1 MDTNHEESREI
12 IEHSHDRQELEQEY
26 VRASLPASVL
36 EKVIMSGDLS
46 ELTPPE
52 RLLYYKAVCDSVGL
66 NPFTKPFDYME
77 LSGEGGNKVLKLYP
91 NKTCAE
97 QLRERDGIEI
107 TDKRSEV
114 IEGIYL
120 VHVKG
125 KNKEG
130 RTDEAT
136 GAVPLVEEDGEWKT
150 ASSGKR
156 YLQKNGQLKPLPPLE
171 KANAMM
177 KAETKAKRRM
187 TLSLA
192 GLGLNPLHRAIAV
205 DIEDLPSTLALVSQ
219 PQGQLP
225 PPQHHGQTKPMGLLE
240 YAESIGLSRNDPL
253 DYIKVRF
260 EKSAL
265 KDLDPDQ
272 KAILKEELER
282 GVVSAWVAEQRGDA
296 A

>member
-1 MDTNHEESREI
+1 METPHEENQALVTQVG
-12 IEHSHDRQELEQEY
+12 QELEQEY

-46 ELTPPE
+46 ALTSPE

-77 LSGEGGNKVLKLYP
+77 LAGEGGAKVLKLYP

-97 QLRERDGIEI
+97 QLRDRDGIEI
-107 TDKRSEV
+107 TEQSDEV

-120 VHVKG
+120 VRVKG
-125 KNKEG
+125 KNKDG
-130 RTDEAT
+130 RLDTAT

-150 ASSGKR
+150 AASGKR
-156 YLQKNGQLKPLPPLE
+156 YLAKNGQLKPLAPLD

-177 KAETKAKRRM
+177 KAETKAKRRL

-192 GLGLNPLHRAIAV
+192 GLGLNPLHRAVAV
-205 DIEDLPSTLALVSQ
+205 DIEDLPSTLALVSHPHEQ
-219 PQGQLP
+219 GSPPQP
-225 PPQHHGQTKPMGLLE
+225 PPQKLGLLE
-240 YAESIGLSRNDPL
+240 YAESLGLKRTDPI

-260 EKSAL
+260 EKATL
-265 KDLDPDQ
+265 KDLDADQ
-272 KAILKEELER
+272 KALLKAELEE
-282 GVVSAWVAEQRGDA
+282 GMVAAWIAKQKGAQA

>member
-12 IEHSHDRQELEQEY
+12 VEQHTNGHELEQEY

-36 EKVIMSGDLS
+36 EKVIMSGNLS

-77 LSGEGGNKVLKLYP
+77 LDGEGGNKVLKLYP

-107 TDKRSEV
+107 TEISDKV
-114 IEGIYL
+114 IEGVYL
-120 VHVKG
+120 VRVKG
-125 KNKEG
+125 KNKHG

-136 GAVPLVEEDGEWKT
+136 GAVPLIEEDGEWKK
-150 ASSGKR
+150 AASGKS
-156 YLQKNGQLKPLPPLE
+156 YFAKNGQLKPLSPRE
-171 KANAMM
+171 AANAMM
-177 KAETKAKRRM
+177 KAETKAKRRF

-225 PPQHHGQTKPMGLLE
+225 PPQQHGQPKAMGLLE
-240 YAESIGLSRNDPL
+240 YAESLGLKRSDPL
-253 DYIKVRF
+253 DYIQVRF

-272 KAILKEELER
+272 KAILKEELEK